1 MAKWNR
7 LALNLVMVTF
17 GVLMIV
23 GSLLASV
30 GTTLFPFD
38 QLVGTR
44 AAIAGVA
51 FGAGLALAGMQPVV
65 PATWI
70 RAALFYCL
78 LDVLY
83 EIVAAIWLGTNGF
96 SLIALLVSLI
106 LGGLLIF
113 LSPNRGELMPRSG
126 APAAAARI

>member
-1 MAKWNR
+1 MAKWNK
-7 LALNLVMVTF
+7 LALNVVMVTF

-23 GSLLASV
+23 GSLLATV

-44 AAIAGVA
+44 AAVAGVA

-65 PATWI
+65 PATWV
-70 RAALFYCL
+70 RAALFYCV

-83 EIVAAIWLGTNGF
+83 EIVNAIWLGTNGF

-113 LSPNRGELMPRSG
+113 LSPNRSELMPRSTT
-126 APAAAARI
+126 PAAAARI